1 MARGKY
7 RKRTKSAEALS
18 LSLMLAE
25 TFWSSVQTISR
36 RTCLM
41 AEGRCTA
48 AEYRRMVLEKS
59 AAAQDSAVA
68 LARLRGPG
76 GAVALLAPWHRR
88 AKANA
93 RRLGRSR

>member
-1 MARGKY
+1 
-7 RKRTKSAEALS
+7 
-18 LSLMLAE
+18 MLAE

-48 AEYRRMVLEKS
+48 VEYRRMVLEKS
-59 AAAQDSAVA
+59 VAAQDSAVA
-68 LARLRGPG
+68 LATRR
-76 GAVALLAPWHRR
+76 GAVGLLAPWHRR

-93 RRLGRSR
+93 RRLGKSR

>member
-1 MARGKY
+1 MKRRTY

-25 TFWSSVQTISR
+25 KFWSSVQTISR

-59 AAAQDSAVA
+59 AATQDSAVA
-68 LARLRGPG
+68 LANGRGV
-76 GAVALLAPWHRR
+76 VALLAPWHRR
-88 AKANA
+88 TKANA